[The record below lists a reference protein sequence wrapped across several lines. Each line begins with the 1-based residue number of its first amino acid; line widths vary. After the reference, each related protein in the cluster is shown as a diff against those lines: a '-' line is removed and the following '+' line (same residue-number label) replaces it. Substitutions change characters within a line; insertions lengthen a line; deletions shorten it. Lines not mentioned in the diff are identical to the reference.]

1 MVANKNLLRWVGAS
15 FVLVNLVMLIVWGWG
30 TLFLLG
36 LGFGGVVCAAGWWA
50 DEDRFY

>member
-15 FVLVNLVMLIVWGWG
+15 FVLVNLVMLAVWGWG

-36 LGFGGVVCAAGWWA
+36 LGLVALYALQGGGLTK
-50 DEDRFY
+50 